1 MKRARRALHAI
12 LLLLLPLS
20 IFMTTNDGLSQ
31 VGPGLPPT
39 TTARDVADDERAFA
53 RRSVE
58 VGWREAFL
66 EFFAD
71 DAVSYAPDPG
81 HAKERLLK
89 RPPTPRPQKV
99 VLHWW
104 PVYADISRSAD
115 MALTTGPSVAYENTP
130 ERKVVYNGYYFSVW
144 KVQPDGK
151 WKVAIDIGVETPSP
165 AAADM
170 ESAPLRTAPA
180 HAAGWKWLA
189 GDPKAV
195 VSALL
200 DDERKASRKF
210 AGGNV
215 AKHYGALLREEGA
228 RLHRAGVLPLV
239 GKTEIAAHL
248 AGKAR
253 KLTWQ
258 PAAGDVS
265 HRGDFAYTY
274 GAYELTTKDAGV
286 ERGHYLH
293 VWRRDTM
300 APWRLAADVMSPAPP
315 EKK

>member
-1 MKRARRALHAI
+1 MKRAFRSLPF
-12 LLLLLPLS
+12 LLLALLM
-20 IFMTTNDGLSQ
+20 FMTTNDGLSQ
-31 VGPGLPPT
+31 VGPGQPHQ
-39 TTARDVADDERAFA
+39 TARDVAEAERAFA

-58 VGWREAFL
+58 TGWREAFL

-81 HAKERLLK
+81 NAKERLLK

-99 VLHWW
+99 ILHWW
-104 PVYADISRSAD
+104 PVYADISRSGD
-115 MALTTGPSVAYENTP
+115 MGLSTGPSVAYENTP
-130 ERKVVYNGYYFSVW
+130 ERKAVYHGYYFSVW
-144 KVQPDGK
+144 KVRPDGT
-151 WKVAIDIGVETPSP
+151 WKVAIDIGVETPPP
-165 AAADM
+165 AAADL

-180 HAAGWKWLA
+180 PATEWKWLV
-189 GDPKAV
+189 GDPKVV

-210 AGGNV
+210 AGGDV
-215 AKHYGALLREEGA
+215 AKHYGGLLREGA
-228 RLHRAGVLPLV
+228 RLHRAGLLPLV
-239 GKTEIAAHL
+239 GQTEIAAHL
-248 AGKAR
+248 AGQAR

-265 HRGDFAYTY
+265 RRGDFAYTY
-274 GAYELTTKDAGV
+274 GAYELTTKDATV
-286 ERGHYLH
+286 ERGYYLH